1 MTLLYASGCSF
12 TAGTAQQDFKNKEKS
27 WCYHLGFDQVKN
39 DAYPGN
45 SNQSI
50 FRNALE
56 YFSAGGKAD
65 FVAIQLTHPIRR
77 EILMPVELSEKI
89 LGPERVTIVQRGY
102 YSINSWSV
110 EQVFPEQVDFYI
122 NHLAGSAD
130 YNSKLTVM
138 GLLALEHTLKKLGI
152 PYVFFCGLTVLG
164 RIPNSSMHSLLDS
177 TRHFMAQTSMRDYYS
192 LGDQHPDEQ
201 QHQEWGEMLLQQIT
215 TYL

>member
-1 MTLLYASGCSF
+1 MTFLYASGCSF
-12 TAGTAQQDFKNKEKS
+12 TAGTVQQDFKNKEKS

-77 EILMPVELSEKI
+77 EILMPAALAVDI
-89 LGPERVTIVQRGY
+89 LGPERAAIVQRGY

-110 EQVFPEQVDFYI
+110 ERVFPEQADFYI
-122 NHLAGSAD
+122 RHLAGTTE
-130 YNSKLTVM
+130 YNDKLTVM

-152 PYVFFCGLTVLG
+152 PYVFFSGLTVLG
-164 RIPNSSMHSLLDS
+164 RIPNSGMYSLLDS
-177 TRHFMAQTSMRDYYS
+177 THHFMPQASMREYYS

-201 QHQEWGEMLLQQIT
+201 QHQDWGEMLAKQIP